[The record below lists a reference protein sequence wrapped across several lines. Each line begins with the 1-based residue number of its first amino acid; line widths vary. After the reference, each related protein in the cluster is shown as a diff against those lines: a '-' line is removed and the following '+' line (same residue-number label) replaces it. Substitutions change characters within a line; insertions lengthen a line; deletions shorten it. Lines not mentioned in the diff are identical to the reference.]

1 MIIRRMKEEDAPQVA
16 LIEADNFSVPWSE
29 KSFREAAVKTETIY
43 VVAEEDGEI
52 LGYAGAWCVFGEAD
66 ITNVCVRKVSRKQ
79 GIGTRML
86 QFLIEEGVNV
96 KIKTFFLEVRESN
109 SAAISLYEKFGF
121 QKIGIRKN
129 FYEKPVENGIVMS
142 FLIGGGF

>member
-29 KSFREAAVKTETIY
+29 KSFREAAAKTETIY

-52 LGYAGAWCVFGEAD
+52 LGYAGAWCAFGEAD

-96 KIKTFFLEVRESN
+96 EIKTFFLEVRESN
-109 SAAISLYEKFGF
+109 STAISLYEKFGF
-121 QKIGIRKN
+121 QKIGVRKN

-142 FLIGGGF
+142 FLQ